1 MKAEEVINPCQNSYN
16 LAKHSGPQGIVWRRL
31 WFLTVILIWCQ
42 KWPLAKTNPFI
53 DCNFPTGPIHIERFE
68 LIHSNDLDLDAYWVH
83 LITLSN
89 KTTFRM
95 THWHFLQVLE
105 SAFSQRGSILDIE
118 QLSRPGYSGRGHVAA
133 LVALAELRKIS
144 SALQQVWAT

>member
-1 MKAEEVINPCQNSYN
+1 
-16 LAKHSGPQGIVWRRL
+16 
-31 WFLTVILIWCQ
+31 
-42 KWPLAKTNPFI
+42 
-53 DCNFPTGPIHIERFE
+53 
-68 LIHSNDLDLDAYWVH
+68 
-83 LITLSN
+83 
-89 KTTFRM
+89 M